1 MGWNREQRHREM
13 KDRRN
18 HAVFAEGLTIAA
30 RLTVPVSFPH
40 HASRAAIRA
49 ARNGPQNL
57 HPKPSLPQPPH
68 FPMILWATSPST
80 HHGMKKLQV
89 LPRDF

>member
-1 MGWNREQRHREM
+1 M

-18 HAVFAEGLTIAA
+18 HAVFAEGLTIAV

-57 HPKPSLPQPPH
+57 HPKPSLPPTAAFSDDFVGAITIH
-68 FPMILWATSPST
+68 A
-80 HHGMKKLQV
+80 
-89 LPRDF
+89 PRNEEIASIVARFWTK